1 MNLASSTQ
9 IWVRWVIVPSGLFI
23 WDDGNRSKGL
33 ISMLTYTV
41 SPAIEQVGIDHSRA
55 LRQLIRSII
64 LSQGQFCLIL
74 AHCNS
79 PSLRQKAIEQLQK
92 SCPVKVQEL
101 CLDHD
106 CKKLYSTIAQKY
118 TSDPPDALM
127 ITGLESVYHLNQL
140 LVATNLVREEFRKF
154 PFPLILWVTDEI
166 HTKLIRL
173 VPDFFSW
180 AANGIEFVSE

>member
-1 MNLASSTQ
+1 
-9 IWVRWVIVPSGLFI
+9 
-23 WDDGNRSKGL
+23 
-33 ISMLTYTV
+33 MLTYTV

-55 LRQLIRSII
+55 LRQLIRSVI

-79 PSLRQKAIEQLQK
+79 GTRRQKVVEQLHI
-92 SCPVKVQEL
+92 SSPVIIQEL
-101 CLDHD
+101 CLDKD
-106 CKKLYSTIAQKY
+106 CEKLYSTIAQKY
-118 TSDPPDALM
+118 SSDPPAALM
-127 ITGLESVYHLNQL
+127 ITGLESVKHLNQL
-140 LVATNLVREEFRKF
+140 LIATNLVREEFRKF
-154 PFPLILWVTDEI
+154 PFPLILWVTDDI